1 MSLLYEQRQKKRRK
15 QEEKIKLARRKKR
28 KSSVPFNC
36 TIGVFGFKSGSE
48 IMQTVP
54 GETGMAGAAA
64 AFAVQFAGP
73 VIHDVQQAG
82 ATRPSSRNRSLQ
94 GRAERELP
102 APQIQLYLSL
112 LILQWVLFFI
122 K

>member
-15 QEEKIKLARRKKR
+15 QEEKVNLARRKKR

-36 TIGVFGFKSGSE
+36 TICVFGFKSGSE

-54 GETGMAGAAA
+54 GETDMAG
-64 AFAVQFAGP
+64 AVQFAGP
-73 VIHDVQQAG
+73 MIHDVQQAG
-82 ATRPSSRNRSLQ
+82 ATRPSSGNCSLQ
-94 GRAERELP
+94 GRAERGLP